1 METFTVGDFQPELA
15 TREGAQQLAFRTD
28 HPDPQEEEAGG
39 QDPQLQ
45 AREPLVLR
53 LEGTGVPSQRQNED
67 LG

>member
-1 METFTVGDFQPELA
+1 METLPAGDFQPELA
-15 TREGAQQLAFRTD
+15 TGEGAQQLAFRTD
-28 HPDPQEEEAGG
+28 HPDPQEEETGG

-53 LEGTGVPSQRQNED
+53 LEDPGVPSQRQNED